1 MVACMDLPAPAPDL
15 VYLKIEGDGRAYSF
29 SYALR
34 PSEWQALK
42 DREDGSILS
51 TVAAGGFVGTYVGPY
66 ARIDR

>member
-1 MVACMDLPAPAPDL
+1 L

-34 PSEWQALK
+34 PSGWQMLK
-42 DREDGSILS
+42 EHEDGSILS
-51 TVAAGGFVGTYVGPY
+51 TAVARGFVGTYVGPY